1 VSTPEAPSARA
12 KEAGRCK
19 DQSASE
25 KQTRRQPL
33 SVAEA
38 ANYMNV
44 TERYV
49 RRLIAERR
57 VPFLKIGRHVR
68 LRPEDLDAYLDGC
81 RVEPM
86 RAHPF
91 AR

>member
-1 VSTPEAPSARA
+1 VSTPEATSARA

-86 RAHPF
+86 GAHPF

>member
-1 VSTPEAPSARA
+1 MSTPEATSARA
-12 KEAGRCK
+12 KEDTRCRN
-19 DQSASE
+19 QSASE

-68 LRPEDLDAYLDGC
+68 LRPEDLDVYLDGC